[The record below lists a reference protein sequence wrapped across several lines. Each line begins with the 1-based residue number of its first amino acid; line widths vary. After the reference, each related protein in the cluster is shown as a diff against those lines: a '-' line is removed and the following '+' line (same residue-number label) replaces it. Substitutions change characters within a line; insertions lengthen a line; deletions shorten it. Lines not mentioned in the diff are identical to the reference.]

1 MSAICV
7 CDRGSEPA
15 GLNDQLVVLAHPRHD
30 LLAVMVVARH
40 DRLVVTVSAR
50 EPSLIRSQ
58 RRLSRRAAGQL
69 QASSAGEAIVQ
80 RIRPLGQPARHL
92 AHDRNDLLYD
102 ITAGA
107 AGRTSQQIPHRGAD
121 LRFGRPGPQTP
132 NRPDLTLTL
141 PRMRNVACRLAP
153 CLEERQCRS
162 QTKRPPKG
170 GLCVRGERC
179 IRAGS
184 CE

>member
-58 RRLSRRAAGQL
+58 RRLSRKAAGQL

-107 AGRTSQQIPHRGAD
+107 AGRTSQKILNRSAD
-121 LRFGRPGPQTP
+121 LCFGF
-132 NRPDLTLTL
+132 
-141 PRMRNVACRLAP
+141 VI
-153 CLEERQCRS
+153 
-162 QTKRPPKG
+162 
-170 GLCVRGERC
+170 V
-179 IRAGS
+179 
-184 CE
+184 